1 MEYRIC
7 RTWINNTYN
16 ILLRFIDHKQ
26 FFNLLFST
34 FIISSLAVA
43 LLGYVLPN
51 LLNINFFLPRFI
63 PFLFFGTLFILLS
76 NFRFVAQQILNL
88 NTIKNINKTHV
99 LIYGADENGYKIY
112 NTISKNEDYNI
123 IGFID
128 NDRSLQS
135 TFINNKKVLGNLD
148 YAIKL
153 KSKYENLTVY
163 LNDPSLS
170 EKEKIN
176 IFLKLNQHGISLRTI
191 PSIPEFSENSNQN
204 LLFNELPIHIL
215 IGRREKI
222 KS

>member
-1 MEYRIC
+1 MSIWLSYSIRLGEIYPINSLNIIPFFIIGIIGSVVL
-7 RTWINNTYN
+7 WINNTYN

-51 LLNINFFLPRFI
+51 LLNINFFLPRSI

-135 TFINNKKVLGNLD
+135 TFINNKK
-148 YAIKL
+148 
-153 KSKYENLTVY
+153 
-163 LNDPSLS
+163 
-170 EKEKIN
+170 
-176 IFLKLNQHGISLRTI
+176 F
-191 PSIPEFSENSNQN
+191 
-204 LLFNELPIHIL
+204 
-215 IGRREKI
+215 
-222 KS
+222 